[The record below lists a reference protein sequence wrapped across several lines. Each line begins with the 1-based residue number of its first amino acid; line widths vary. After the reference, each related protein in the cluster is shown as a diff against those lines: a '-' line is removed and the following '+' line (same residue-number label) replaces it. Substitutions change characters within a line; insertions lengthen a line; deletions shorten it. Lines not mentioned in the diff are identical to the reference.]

1 MFQWIKSLFKE
12 KEELK
17 YPYEFAEVVFNE
29 LAKSQGLDDYP
40 NKLIKR
46 YKYNEKTKK
55 LELFRTY
62 GYSDSLV
69 YSFREKL
76 KIPIYDSTT
85 EEEQFPTHLEINLD
99 EIRYA
104 K

>member
-1 MFQWIKSLFKE
+1 MLQWVKNLLKKKKE
-12 KEELK
+12 PE
-17 YPYEFAEVVFNE
+17 YPYEFAEVIFND

-46 YKYNEKTKK
+46 YRYNEKIRR
-55 LELFRTY
+55 LELYRTY

-69 YSFREKL
+69 HAFRKKL
-76 KIPIYDSTT
+76 KIPVYDSTT

-99 EIRYA
+99 EIRYV